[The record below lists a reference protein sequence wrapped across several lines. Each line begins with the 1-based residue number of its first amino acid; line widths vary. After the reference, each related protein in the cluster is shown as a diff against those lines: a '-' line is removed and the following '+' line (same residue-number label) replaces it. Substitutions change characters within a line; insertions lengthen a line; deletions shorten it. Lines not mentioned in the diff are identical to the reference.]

1 MWYFFFYSLFR
12 PSFPF
17 SVYFFSFCLLYTC
30 TGFMHFLEVESDIYL
45 AVSVW
50 HITICHGRKTFT
62 SVSTVC
68 MTKCPIVE
76 LDCYRPYLVDNDGY
90 KWLNSVRFDLP
101 RFKRPR
107 QEVILIFQILR
118 SKTCTYCSL
127 LSVIYLQNF
136 VLFSCLFFFFSEN
149 NTRGEIAP
157 SPHTK
162 NDELIEAWATGT
174 DVARKSAVLLMTRG
188 RKVTKK

>member
-17 SVYFFSFCLLYTC
+17 SVYFFSFCLLYTR
-30 TGFMHFLEVESDIYL
+30 TGFMHFLEVESDIYS

-68 MTKCPIVE
+68 MTKYPIVE

-90 KWLNSVRFDLP
+90 KWLNSARFDLP

-107 QEVILIFQILR
+107 QEVIQILR
-118 SKTCTYCSL
+118 SKTCAHC
-127 LSVIYLQNF
+127 YLFYLFTKFRF
-136 VLFSCLFFFFSEN
+136 VSFLFVVPFLEN
-149 NTRGEIAP
+149 KLGEKLRP
-157 SPHTK
+157 TQ
-162 NDELIEAWATGT
+162 
-174 DVARKSAVLLMTRG
+174 RMTS
-188 RKVTKK
+188 

>member
-1 MWYFFFYSLFR
+1 MAHHHLPRPKDFHVCFYR
-12 PSFPF
+12 
-17 SVYFFSFCLLYTC
+17 VYD
-30 TGFMHFLEVESDIYL
+30 EVP
-45 AVSVW
+45 
-50 HITICHGRKTFT
+50 
-62 SVSTVC
+62 
-68 MTKCPIVE
+68 PIVE

-90 KWLNSVRFDLP
+90 KWLNSARFDLP

-118 SKTCTYCSL
+118 SKTCTYSSL

-136 VLFSCLFFFFSEN
+136 VLFSCLLFFFLEN

-174 DVARKSAVLLMTRG
+174 DVARKSAVLHMTRG